1 MGAERSEYIIYGI
14 RFERNDLT
22 EEQIEEFYEK
32 YNHSRKD
39 MVGKVTFINS
49 GMSGYHYWLGYVVD
63 CTDEKSGLEVTLDD
77 KTFNQAVIGMAMF
90 LKDNKL
96 RHFEDTHRLYFH
108 VITRWS

>member
-1 MGAERSEYIIYGI
+1 MGAERSQYMLYGI
-14 RFERNDLT
+14 RFEKDELT

-32 YNHSRKD
+32 YYIGFKNT
-39 MVGKVTFINS
+39 VNQVAFLNS
-49 GMSGYHYWLGYVVD
+49 GMSGYHYWLGYVLD
-63 CTDEKSGLEVTLDD
+63 CADDESGLEVTLDD
-77 KTFNQAVIGMAMF
+77 KTYNKAIHGMTNF